1 MDADVPRILDHLFRR
16 QSAQIVATLTRTLGA
31 RHLALVEEAVQDA
44 LVRALQQWP
53 YRGVPDEPAAWLFRV
68 ARNRALDLLRH
79 VRVVDDKAG
88 EIAARTP
95 LVAAADDATTRL
107 AGEDPLTDDQ
117 LGMMFMTC
125 HPALPPDTRVALTLK
140 IVGGF
145 SVQEIAR
152 AFLADAR
159 AIAQRLVR
167 AKRLLRERDVVFASP
182 GAPDL
187 AERLESVLD
196 AVYLLFNE
204 GYAATAGDRL
214 IREDVTGEAI
224 RLARLLTRHP
234 STAVPRA
241 WALVALLLLHAARFP
256 ARVNSDGELFLLR
269 EQDRSKWDRTLITE
283 GLRALDRAASGDELT
298 AYHLQAEIAAC
309 HAVAASWNETDWSR
323 IASCYRELER
333 LTRSPIVTLN
343 RIIAEAQLSPAA
355 DGLAA
360 LDRLAADPR
369 LANYHF
375 LPAVLGGLW
384 HDAGELDRARGCYER
399 ALALAQSA
407 PEQRFLAARLA
418 ACQKAGHEDA
428 KTRRTSR
435 ME

>member
-68 ARNRALDLLRH
+68 ARNRALDLMRH
-79 VRVVDDKAG
+79 VRIVDGKAG
-88 EIAARTP
+88 EIAAGTP
-95 LVAAADDATTRL
+95 LVAAADDVTARL
-107 AGEDPLTDDQ
+107 AGDAPLTDDQ

-125 HPALPPDTRVALTLK
+125 HPALPPDARLALTLK

-145 SVQEIAR
+145 SVREIAR
-152 AFLADAR
+152 AFLADPR

-167 AKRLLRERDVVFASP
+167 AKRTLRERDVVFAPP

-214 IREDVTGEAI
+214 IRDDLTGEAI
-224 RLARLLTRHP
+224 RLAGLLTRHP
-234 STAVPRA
+234 ATAVSRA
-241 WALVALLLLHAARFP
+241 WALLALLLLHAARFP
-256 ARVNSDGELFLLR
+256 ARVSSDGELFLLR
-269 EQDRSKWDRTLITE
+269 DQDRSKWDRALITE
-283 GLRALDRAASGDELT
+283 GLRALDRSASGDELT
-298 AYHLQAEIAAC
+298 AFHLQAEIAAC
-309 HAVAASWNETDWSR
+309 HAVAASWNETDWPR
-323 IASCYRELER
+323 IASCYRALER
-333 LTRSPIVTLN
+333 LTGSPIVTLN
-343 RIIAEAQLSPAA
+343 RIIAEAQLSASA
-355 DGLAA
+355 DGLAG

-369 LANYHF
+369 LANYHI
-375 LPAVLGGLW
+375 LPAVVGGLW

-399 ALALAQSA
+399 ALALATSA

-418 ACQKAGHEDA
+418 ACLKAGHEGTKA
-428 KTRRTSR
+428 RRT
-435 ME
+435 